1 MTSSAVFNVFGQTGD
16 LSRGGNIQRLAN
28 LLKQGVRIGLLYGD
42 RDYIC
47 NWYGGEAV
55 SLGVASQAGPDYAT
69 GFPAA
74 GYAPIIVNNS
84 YVGGVVRQYGNL
96 SFSRIYQAG
105 HSVAW
110 YQPETAFQVFAR
122 IMMGTSV
129 STGETINLSSFNSS
143 GPPSA
148 YHTDKLPAMPSAT
161 CYIRAFQETCDYD
174 AQNLVSSGNGTVIN
188 GILYSKS
195 DDWPLATTQPPSSTT
210 TGQGQAT
217 GTTDNLTGVF
227 TATTTPNSDS
237 AAPPQHAGML
247 WAANLSL
254 CLVVV
259 QIVASLV

>member
-1 MTSSAVFNVFGQTGD
+1 
-16 LSRGGNIQRLAN
+16 
-28 LLKQGVRIGLLYGD
+28 
-42 RDYIC
+42 
-47 NWYGGEAV
+47 
-55 SLGVASQAGPDYAT
+55 
-69 GFPAA
+69 
-74 GYAPIIVNNS
+74 
-84 YVGGVVRQYGNL
+84 
-96 SFSRIYQAG
+96 
-105 HSVAW
+105 
-110 YQPETAFQVFAR
+110 
-122 IMMGTSV
+122 MGTSV